1 MNKYIPGNPV
11 VMNAS
16 LDNFEFIT
24 IGLFCNDKELTKK
37 DDEQYHCIFVRSIQN
52 KGELKNNIIVTDNG
66 YQLSEAKIKETF
78 RLTINDKRKGL
89 GKILKEFNYD
99 IDKILEYFSIQIF
112 SFVKNTAEKNEQEI
126 LAYNYF
132 KDLDEN
138 LLNSRVGGKNTTAF
152 NKRLSKSSSK
162 KTPIRNVTT
171 GEIFESLS
179 EAERQYQTNH
189 IADVLAGRREFAAGY
204 KWEYVDRLMQTKKV
218 PIITNKILIGKA
230 ITDKAIRC
238 IETNEVFQT
247 LHDANIF
254 LNCKKSHISTVLI
267 GDRPTSN
274 GYHWEYADE
283 QGISPSREHY
293 NLCKIGFKQGI
304 PPVLNV
310 DENIAYPSAKFAAE
324 QNFLKQYQITNVCQN
339 KQKTAINGYD
349 IVSHW
354 KYLTKEE
361 YVKYANEGKAEY
373 PPYEVK

>member
-1 MNKYIPGNPV
+1 
-11 VMNAS
+11 
-16 LDNFEFIT
+16 
-24 IGLFCNDKELTKK
+24 
-37 DDEQYHCIFVRSIQN
+37 
-52 KGELKNNIIVTDNG
+52 
-66 YQLSEAKIKETF
+66 
-78 RLTINDKRKGL
+78 
-89 GKILKEFNYD
+89 
-99 IDKILEYFSIQIF
+99 
-112 SFVKNTAEKNEQEI
+112 
-126 LAYNYF
+126 
-132 KDLDEN
+132 
-138 LLNSRVGGKNTTAF
+138 
-152 NKRLSKSSSK
+152 
-162 KTPIRNVTT
+162 
-171 GEIFESLS
+171 
-179 EAERQYQTNH
+179 
-189 IADVLAGRREFAAGY
+189 
-204 KWEYVDRLMQTKKV
+204 MQTKKV
-218 PIITNKILIGKA
+218 PIITNKISTEKS

-283 QGISPSREHY
+283 QGITPSREHY

-324 QNFLKQYQITNVCQN
+324 QNFLKPYQITNVCQD

-349 IVSHW
+349 VVSHW

-361 YVKYANEGKAEY
+361 YIKYASEGKAEY